1 MIHSMGYDIKL
12 ISAGVSGSVPSESFV
27 FLWPCYRVISRGC
40 KENVFFTGLTLYG
53 HSIGVL

>member
-27 FLWPCYRVISRGC
+27 FLWPCYRGNI
-40 KENVFFTGLTLYG
+40 K
-53 HSIGVL
+53 GV